1 MFETGSDIFMT
12 GNDIYGSG
20 SKFGVTE
27 SKIFGTGS
35 ALNRKNHDFL
45 KILTFLFFKVD
56 FVLEL
61 GRNSKIGL
69 CLAHYPCL

>member
-1 MFETGSDIFMT
+1 MT

-20 SKFGVTE
+20 SRFGVAESEIYGTE
-27 SKIFGTGS
+27 ND
-35 ALNRKNHDFL
+35 LNRKNRDFL
-45 KILTFLFFKVD
+45 KFMKFLFFKVD

-61 GRNSKIGL
+61 GQNSKIGL